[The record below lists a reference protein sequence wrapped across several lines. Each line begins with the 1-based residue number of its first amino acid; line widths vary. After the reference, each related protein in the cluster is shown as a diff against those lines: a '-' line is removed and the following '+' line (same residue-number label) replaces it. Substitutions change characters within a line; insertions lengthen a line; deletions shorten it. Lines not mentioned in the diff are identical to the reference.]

1 MKYDIKLN
9 PADVRQFNR
18 KIRQLKA
25 VDQTGI
31 MQDLR
36 TSANTA
42 VNIAKRTAPV
52 DTGKLKSMI
61 GFKPSED
68 KNDIIVFSDADYSGY
83 VEFGT
88 VRQNAQ
94 PYFMP
99 AVRLGALQLM
109 RLINERVKKAI
120 KS

>member
-9 PADVRQFNR
+9 AADVKQLRR
-18 KIRQLKA
+18 KISQLKA

-31 MQDLR
+31 IQDLR
-36 TSANTA
+36 SSANTA

-52 DTGKLKSMI
+52 DTGNLRSLI
-61 GFKPSED
+61 GFESSED
-68 KNDIIVFSDADYSGY
+68 KNDIIVFSKADYSGY

-94 PYFMP
+94 PYFIP

-120 KS
+120 R